1 MITSTQRGF
10 SLIEIMVAMTIGLV
24 ISALVVTIF
33 SASSKTY
40 HAADTVGALQETGRV
55 ALDSIDRD
63 VQMAG
68 FRGCNSNNVANS
80 GPLINVITA
89 PTAFSNDLATAIQGY
104 EFTGPGWTPALPP
117 AITGAA
123 PAPAANSDVLVV
135 RVAVGAPGTL
145 SGPMVSATS
154 DVPLFSTAGFNV
166 NDNVFVAD
174 CNETAAFRVTG
185 FAGTNLVHAVGAGAN
200 TNASL
205 GRVFAEDALVMRF
218 ETHAYYVAPS
228 SRNAATET
236 SLWML
241 SSAAAG
247 PVEVVEDVEGLE
259 IQYGEDTDAD
269 YVANV
274 FRRANS
280 VVDFTQV
287 VALQVNL
294 LLRGT
299 NNNEA
304 QQITNYVF
312 NGATVVPADRYTRRV
327 YTTTIQ
333 LRNRTL

>member
-1 MITSTQRGF
+1 MMNRQKGF
-10 SLIEIMVAMTIGLV
+10 TLIEVMVAMAIGLV

-33 SASSKTY
+33 SASSTTY
-40 HAADTVGALQETGRV
+40 KAADTVGALQETGRV
-55 ALDSIDRD
+55 ALDTIDRD

-80 GPLINVITA
+80 GPLINVIA
-89 PTAFSNDLATAIQGY
+89 LPTSFANDLGTSLQGY
-104 EFTGPGWTPALPP
+104 EYTGPGWTPALP
-117 AITGAA
+117 AALTGAA
-123 PAPAANSDVLVV
+123 PAPAANSDVLIV
-135 RVAVGAPGTL
+135 RVPVGVPGTL
-145 SGPMVSATS
+145 SGPMVSTTS
-154 DVPLFSTAGFNV
+154 DVPLFSAAGFNV
-166 NDNVFVAD
+166 GDTVFIAD

-185 FAGTNLVHAVGAGAN
+185 FAGTSLRHTVGAN

-228 SRNAATET
+228 SRDPATET

-241 SSAAAG
+241 SSAAGA
-247 PVEVVEDVEGLE
+247 PVEVVEDVEGLQV
-259 IQYGEDTDAD
+259 QYGEDTDAD

-274 FRRANS
+274 FRKANS

-294 LLRGT
+294 LVRGARS
-299 NNNEA
+299 NEA
-304 QQITNYVF
+304 QMVTNYVF

-327 YTTTIQ
+327 YTATIQ

>member
-1 MITSTQRGF
+1 MSTNTQRGF
-10 SLIEIMVAMTIGLV
+10 TLIEVMVAMTIGLV

-33 SASSKTY
+33 SASSSTY
-40 HAADTVGALQETGRV
+40 KAADTVGALQETGRV
-55 ALDSIDRD
+55 ALDTIDRD

-68 FRGCNSNNVANS
+68 FRGCNSNNVESS
-80 GPLINVITA
+80 GPLINVIAA
-89 PTAFSNDLATAIQGY
+89 PGTFANDLGNAIQGHEY
-104 EFTGPGWTPALPP
+104 TGPGWTPVLPP

-123 PAPAANSDVLVV
+123 PAPSAGSDVLVV
-135 RVAVGAPGTL
+135 RVAVGVPATL
-145 SGPMVSATS
+145 SGPMVSPTS
-154 DVPLFSTAGFNV
+154 DVPLFSAAGFNAG
-166 NDNVFVAD
+166 DNVFIAD

-185 FAGTNLVHAVGAGAN
+185 IAGTNLRHIVGAN

-205 GRVFAEDALVMRF
+205 GRDFDVDALVMHF

-228 SRNAATET
+228 SRNPATET

-247 PVEVVEDVEGLE
+247 PVEVVEDVQGLQ

-274 FRRANS
+274 FRKASN

-287 VALQVNL
+287 VALQVSL
-294 LLRGT
+294 LLRGARS
-299 NNNEA
+299 NEA
-304 QQITNYVF
+304 QTVVNYVF
-312 NGATVVPADRYTRRV
+312 NGQTVVPADGYTRRV
-327 YTTTIQ
+327 YTATIQ